1 MNCYKTPSITKTKRL
16 AQTKY
21 LVVANS
27 DLGYRQHIRS
37 KKGKKQKRY
46 PAGRSKITL
55 FGHPVTR
62 KKGKRELVGKVR

>member
-1 MNCYKTPSITKTKRL
+1 MNYYKTPSMTKTKRL

-37 KKGKKQKRY
+37 KTGKK
-46 PAGRSKITL
+46 
-55 FGHPVTR
+55 
-62 KKGKRELVGKVR
+62 KKVPCWA